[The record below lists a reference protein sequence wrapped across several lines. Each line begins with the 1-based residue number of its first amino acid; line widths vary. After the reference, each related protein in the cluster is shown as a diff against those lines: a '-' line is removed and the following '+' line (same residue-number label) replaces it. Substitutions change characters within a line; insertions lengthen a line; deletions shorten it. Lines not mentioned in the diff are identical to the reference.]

1 MDWQRNIP
9 SSDRVYLSYFWSR
22 RSILFCFRKSALRF
36 YRRDHSQLP
45 GISPGFESY
54 EEKQERKEADEV
66 INVDAAG
73 ASENEVSVSS
83 GTRELLEVPESV
95 SESSE
100 GEVSVS
106 FSSVE
111 KLEAPAEE

>member
-1 MDWQRNIP
+1 MTRG
-9 SSDRVYLSYFWSR
+9 
-22 RSILFCFRKSALRF
+22 
-36 YRRDHSQLP
+36 
-45 GISPGFESY
+45 GISESY

-83 GTRELLEVPESV
+83 GARELLEVPESV

-100 GEVSVS
+100 GEISVS
-106 FSSVE
+106 FSSVK
-111 KLEAPAEE
+111 KLEAPEAE